1 MRILNALKNYGILGF
16 IIKFLK
22 KVTYRI
28 FAFFDKLDSKLI
40 QKHDKK
46 RRKEKEEKYKKI
58 ENLFKNPKYKYI
70 FVFYPY
76 TEWNLPIFQRPQQ
89 IALAMT
95 ENRDDVLYFFCT
107 ANYVY
112 DKVDIIEQINEN
124 LYLCTD
130 YEFLTN
136 IKSDKRI
143 IHLYS
148 TDIVSKLST
157 VQEALD
163 RNDKVVYEYIDEIH
177 EDITQSIP
185 EHFFEKHNFIL
196 KNEDCYIVTTANK
209 LFDDVKKERKTNY
222 ILATNGVSL
231 DDFIVSKNLEIP
243 DVIKQLKDK
252 YEKIIGYYGALA
264 KWFDYDLLAK
274 VAKTYPNYAIVLIGI
289 EYDNSL
295 KHSHLLDIPN
305 IHFLGKIDYNKLIQY
320 SSNMDLLTIPFLINE
335 ITESTSPVKLFEY
348 MATKKPILTTAMK
361 ECKKYKSV
369 NIANSHEE
377 FIEKIPKVIELSKDT
392 SYIKLLSEE
401 AKQNTW
407 TQKSNAI
414 LDMLSK

>member
-1 MRILNALKNYGILGF
+1 MRILNALKNYGVF
-16 IIKFLK
+16 VVIIKFLK
-22 KVTYRI
+22 KVTYKI
-28 FAFFDKLDSKLI
+28 FAYFDRLDAKLS
-40 QKHDKK
+40 KK
-46 RRKEKEEKYKKI
+46 RDEKNRQEKIEKYNKI
-58 ENLFKNPKYKYI
+58 QDLFNNPKYKYI

-76 TEWNLPIFQRPQQ
+76 TEWALPIFQRPQQ

-95 ENRDDVLYFFCT
+95 KERDDVLYFFCT

-112 DKVDIIEQINEN
+112 DKVDIIEQLNNN

-130 YEFLTN
+130 YDFLTS

-157 VQEALD
+157 VQEALA
-163 RNDKVVYEYIDEIH
+163 RKDKILYEYIDEIH

-196 KNEDCYIVTTANK
+196 NNEDCYIVTTANK
-209 LFDDVKKERKTNY
+209 LYDDVKERRNSNF

-231 DDFIVSKNLEIP
+231 DDFKIPEKNVIP
-243 DVIKQLKDK
+243 DKIKTIKDN
-252 YEKIIGYYGALA
+252 YNKILCYYGALA
-264 KWFDYDLLAK
+264 KWFDYELLNK
-274 VAKTYPNYAIVLIGI
+274 VSKAYPNYAILLIGI
-289 EYDNSL
+289 EYDDSL
-295 KHSHLLDIPN
+295 KNSHILDNPN
-305 IHFLGKIDYNKLIQY
+305 IFFIGKIDYDKLILY
-320 SSNMDLLTIPFLINE
+320 SSNVDLLMIPFLINE

-369 NIANSHEE
+369 NIANSHDD
-377 FIEKIPKVIELSKDT
+377 FIKKIPEVINLANNE
-392 SYIKLLSEE
+392 SYAKLLLDE

-407 TQKSNAI
+407 ISKANSI
-414 LDMLSK
+414 LDLLA